1 MSMKIWFYTMLLL
14 LVAQLP
20 LAHAQQLIEGRV
32 LQADDGK
39 PVAYAGI
46 LANQSGLGTVS
57 NEQGYFR
64 LQLAAGDDSLWV
76 RFIGYKTLRVAVLPA
91 KNFYELRLDL
101 SVQQLK
107 EVVVKAQ
114 DESYLYDLLRKCNQQ
129 ASRLEQE
136 ARAYFELRTQ
146 VGTQQVELVEGFY
159 NASFAGADVVDLQ
172 LKAGRIALQPIEN
185 RLFASIQSSDALRMM
200 HTFKSNRYFPTGP
213 FELRAS
219 QLKKR
224 YLLLSEGAYRNEMGD
239 SIVIIRF
246 KPREEARKYFEGRAW
261 VDVARGELL
270 RLQLKCENA
279 SMYPF
284 LPLFPDD
291 QIQGVDFQIERAF
304 ERVGDVL
311 RLQRLSFDYRV
322 NYANRRGELYKVATK
337 AVLLPYRYA
346 EPFVL
351 PRFKQDENGLSDY
364 MRINAF
370 PYNAVFWTK
379 GDEVRIN
386 DQHGENEAFFAD
398 GRSLTNMDLFKA
410 GTLGGRGL
418 LETPYVRW
426 DARKR
431 VIFNQMRDRPQPLEP
446 HKRDVRVDDYHL
458 QVHLFMDVNPLGDS
472 LHWMT
477 ATIFDPHQSYFYL
490 PMTNAARCFIN
501 MYFDLMEM
509 ERRKLE
515 QRLLQTVQSEAAFL
529 DAYAIAAAEAQAL
542 SERFF
547 KEVMIGNNQ
556 KGMLYWNEVIFAA
569 LEIDNLAIYKPFDS
583 EKP

>member
-1 MSMKIWFYTMLLL
+1 MKFGFYTMLLL
-14 LVAQLP
+14 VVAQWQIV
-20 LAHAQQLIEGRV
+20 HAQQLIEGRV
-32 LQADDGK
+32 LQAADGQ

-64 LQLAAGDDSLWV
+64 LLLAAGDDSVLV
-76 RFIGYKTLRVAVLPA
+76 RFIGYKTLHMAILPH
-91 KNFYELRLDL
+91 KSFYQLHLDF
-101 SVQQLK
+101 SVQQLR
-107 EVVVKAQ
+107 EVVVVAK
-114 DESYLYDLLRKCNQQ
+114 EELYLYDLLRKCRLQ
-129 ASRLEQE
+129 AGKLEQE

-146 VGTQQVELVEGFY
+146 VDTQQVELVEGFY
-159 NASFAGADVVDLQ
+159 NASFIGTDVIALQ
-172 LKAGRIALQPIEN
+172 LKAGRIALQPIQN

-213 FELRAS
+213 FELGAA
-219 QLKKR
+219 QLEKR

-246 KPREEARKYFEGRAW
+246 KPRKEARKYFEGRAW
-261 VDVARGELL
+261 VDVDSGNLL
-270 RLQLKCENA
+270 QLQLKCENA

-304 ERVGDVL
+304 ERANGAP
-311 RLQRLSFDYRV
+311 RLQRVSFDYRI
-322 NYANRRGELYKVATK
+322 NYANRRGEFYKVATK
-337 AVLLPYRYA
+337 AVLLPYRYE

-351 PRFKQDENGLSDY
+351 PRFKQGENVSSDY

-370 PYNAVFWTK
+370 PYNAAFWTK

-398 GRSLTNMDLFKA
+398 ARSLTNVDLA
-410 GTLGGRGL
+410 GNLGERGL
-418 LETPYVRW
+418 LETPFVRW

-431 VIFNQMRDRPQPLEP
+431 IIFNQVDRPLPFDTN
-446 HKRDVRVDDYHL
+446 KRDVRVDDYHL
-458 QVHLFMDVNPLGDS
+458 QVHLFMDLNPLADS
-472 LHWMT
+472 LHWIT
-477 ATIFDPHQSYFYL
+477 TTIFDPYQSYFYL
-490 PMTNAARCFIN
+490 PMTKAARCFIN

-515 QRLLQTVQSEAAFL
+515 QRLLQTVRSEAAFL
-529 DAYAIAAAEAQAL
+529 AAYALSVAEAEVL

-556 KGMLYWNEVIFAA
+556 KGMLYWNELIFKA
-569 LEIDNLAIYKPFDS
+569 LAINNLATFMPFEAQKP
-583 EKP
+583 